1 MGAEAAPGHQSG
13 RLESLDVFRGT
24 TIAGMLL
31 VNNAGDWD
39 HVFGPLR
46 HAEWHGCTATDLVF
60 PFFLFIMGA
69 SMALSFARRQ
79 ASGRGRGELLAHVL
93 RRSALLVLLG
103 LALNALAYLAFRS
116 EYLRYPGVL
125 QRIGVCYLLAS
136 LVFLFHDTRGV
147 LLWTSG
153 LLAGYWALMTL
164 VPVPGFGAPD
174 LSRAGNL
181 ASWLDS
187 TLFGPHCYI
196 WDPDARAG
204 HDPEGLLSTLPAVG
218 TTLLGCLTGVAVGD
232 ARLSPSAKVA
242 RLLIAGAALTGAGLL
257 WSLAFPLN
265 KNLWTSSYVL
275 FTAGCALL
283 VFGALL
289 LFVDVL
295 QHRTWALPL
304 RVYGLNPIT
313 AYVGASAMAYCTI
326 LIRLPA
332 AGGET
337 IPLKRWL
344 YQTFYASWLPGLT
357 SDYWSSAAYGFTYV
371 VVWCA
376 LMWLLYRRKVFIRI

>member
-1 MGAEAAPGHQSG
+1 METPAEAGQQSG
-13 RLESLDVFRGT
+13 RLESLDIFRGA

-46 HAEWHGCTATDLVF
+46 HAEWHGCTATDLIF
-60 PFFLFIMGA
+60 PFFLFIMGT
-69 SMALSFARRQ
+69 SMALSFAKRR
-79 ASGRGRGELLAHVL
+79 ARGAGTRELLAHTV
-93 RRSALLVLLG
+93 RRSLLLVLLG

-136 LVFLFHDTRGV
+136 LLFLFHGTRGILV
-147 LLWTSG
+147 WTG
-153 LLAGYWALMTL
+153 VLLAGYWAMMTL
-164 VPVPGFGAPD
+164 IPVPGFGRPD
-174 LSRAGNL
+174 LSQQGNL

-187 TLFGPHCYI
+187 AVFGPHCYI
-196 WDPDARAG
+196 WDARTGAG

-218 TTLLGCLTGVAVGD
+218 TTLLGCLAGVVLRDPRAAA
-232 ARLSPSAKVA
+232 ARRVSGLM
-242 RLLIAGAALTGAGLL
+242 LAGAALTAGGLF

-283 VFGALL
+283 ALGALH

-295 QHRTWALPL
+295 QQRAWGGPL

-326 LIRLPA
+326 LIRLPSA
-332 AGGET
+332 AGES
-337 IPLKRWL
+337 IPLKKWV
-344 YQTFYASWLPGLT
+344 YQTLYASWIPGVA
-357 SDYWSSAAYGFTYV
+357 SEYWSSAAYGFTYV

-376 LMWLLYRRKVFIRI
+376 LMWLLYRRRIFIRI